1 MDDKNMVLLHKPCRF
16 WDNGDRWIFF
26 LCFSLEL
33 VSRKVKDNKY
43 KKPHKEMKSKRMG
56 RHMPANTKSKHSG
69 LTVYDKKPSDY
80 GKEFA

>member
-1 MDDKNMVLLHKPCRF
+1 MNKDETFIYMQPTRNLL
-16 WDNGDRWIFF
+16 
-26 LCFSLEL
+26 
-33 VSRKVKDNKY
+33 KY